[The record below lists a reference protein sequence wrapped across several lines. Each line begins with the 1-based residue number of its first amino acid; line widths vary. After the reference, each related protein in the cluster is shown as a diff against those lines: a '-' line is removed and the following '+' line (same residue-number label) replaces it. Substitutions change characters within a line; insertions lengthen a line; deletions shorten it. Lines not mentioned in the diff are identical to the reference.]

1 MGTITINIDDDT
13 EQKFRNCVKET
24 LDTGKGKLGQAV
36 KEALALWIEEKEQ
49 KEIAKRQLA
58 LLEKGFHFGK
68 YTFRRDELYDR
79 V

>member
-13 EQKFRNCVKET
+13 EQRFRSCVKET

-36 KEALALWIEEKEQ
+36 KEALALWIREKEQ
-49 KEIAKRQLA
+49 QDIAKRQLTF
-58 LLEKGFHFGK
+58 LEKGFHFGK
-68 YTFRRDELYDR
+68 YVFKRDELYDR